1 MRLLRFGQK
10 FNWKYIVG
18 EILLI
23 FVGISLAIWFNN
35 WNNALTSGR
44 NKKLAISKIKEEIN
58 SNIGELAIAQE
69 NNQFIT
75 QAFTD
80 YQQVY
85 EKGTSTVVTTPK
97 KRNQLNKKYPE
108 FFRAT
113 DSVGVEEGKFRYQG
127 RTYIELELPV
137 LTQIAWETT
146 RSINITNEFDYYCLY
161 DLESMYNLQ
170 QRVQIEIDKAAN
182 ALQRGEMG
190 ELMRILNFLEQL
202 GTQLMEDYQTMLK
215 EINNCD

>member
-1 MRLLRFGQK
+1 MRLLRLKQK

-18 EILLI
+18 EVLLI

-35 WNNALTSGR
+35 WNNTLTSDR
-44 NKKLAISKIKEEIN
+44 NKKLAITKIKEEIN
-58 SNIGELAIAQE
+58 SNIGELAIVQE
-69 NNQFIT
+69 NNLFIT

-85 EKGTSTVVTTPK
+85 ENGTSTVVTTPQ
-97 KRNQLNKKYPE
+97 KRHQLNEKYPN

-113 DSVGVEEGKFRYQG
+113 DSVEVEEGRFRYQG

-137 LTQIAWETT
+137 LTQIAWETA
-146 RSINITNEFDYYCLY
+146 RSINITNEFDYNCLY
-161 DLESMYNLQ
+161 ELESMYNLQ

-190 ELMRILNFLEQL
+190 ELMRILNFLDQL

-215 EINNCD
+215 NIGSCE